1 MDKAAELVE
10 YILNYIRENGY
21 QPSSREMSD
30 KLQVKGGVTYFLRKA
45 EKDGVIRLTNKDR
58 AIIFPGMRWV
68 EEREKGWDIG
78 GAEGTLLDILRQFIC
93 ANGYQP
99 TVNELADLSGVS
111 RITVMKRIQKLSEMG
126 AVVNTGSRR
135 AIRLVGSKWDVVR
148 G

>member
-1 MDKAAELVE
+1 MTLIDYLLG
-10 YILNYIRENGY
+10 YIGRNGY
-21 QPSSREMSD
+21 QPSYKEMMND
-30 KLQVKGGVTYFLRKA
+30 LGIKIYGVQSGLKSL
-45 EKDGVIRLTNKDR
+45 EDSGIIRLTKKDR

-68 EEREKGWDIG
+68 EEREKGWDVEG
-78 GAEGTLLDILRQFIC
+78 PEGTLLDILRQFIC

-111 RITVMKRIQKLSEMG
+111 RVTVMKRIQKLSEMG